1 MKKMNIH
8 TIRLDEVDS
17 TNTYLRRMENLPD
30 ADIVVVTAGHQ
41 TAGRGMGS
49 NRWESEDGRN
59 LLFSMLVRPEGVPA
73 ARQFALSMA
82 EALAVKDALDPIAGE
97 VTLKWPNDVYW
108 HDRKIS
114 GTLIET
120 AISGRL
126 VKDCIFGTGINVNQ
140 RVFRSDAPNPV
151 SLRQITG
158 RDTDMNVVLD
168 SVLEAFEGYYAMVLD
183 GEYDRV
189 GMLYHDALYRRT
201 GMHAYSDSDGR
212 FMASVVRVGHDGRL
226 VLRDDAGR
234 ERIYAFKEVSYII

>member
-1 MKKMNIH
+1 MKKMNVH

-168 SVLEAFEGYYAMVLD
+168 SVLEAFEGYYAMVLY

-189 GMLYHDALYRRT
+189 GRLYHDALYRRT

>member
-1 MKKMNIH
+1 MKKMNVH

-17 TNTYLRRMENLPD
+17 TNTYLRRMETLPD
-30 ADIVVVTAGHQ
+30 ADILVVTAGHQ

-158 RDTDMNVVLD
+158 RDTDINVVLD

-183 GEYDRV
+183 GEYDSV
-189 GMLYHDALYRRT
+189 GRLYHDALYRRT

>member
-1 MKKMNIH
+1 MKKMNVH

-17 TNTYLRRMENLPD
+17 TNTYLRRMETLPD

-126 VKDCIFGTGINVNQ
+126 VKVCIFGTGINVNQ

-189 GMLYHDALYRRT
+189 GRLYHDALYRRT

>member
-1 MKKMNIH
+1 MKKMNVY

-168 SVLEAFEGYYAMVLD
+168 SVLEAFEGYYAKVLD

-189 GMLYHDALYRRT
+189 GRLYHDALYRRT

>member
-1 MKKMNIH
+1 MNVH

-183 GEYDRV
+183 REYDRV
-189 GMLYHDALYRRT
+189 GRLYHDALYRRT

>member
-1 MKKMNIH
+1 MKKMNVH

-17 TNTYLRRMENLPD
+17 TNTYLRRMETLPD

-114 GTLIET
+114 GTLIES

-168 SVLEAFEGYYAMVLD
+168 SVLEAFEGYYAMVLND
-183 GEYDRV
+183 EYDRV
-189 GMLYHDALYRRT
+189 GRLYHDALYRRT

>member
-1 MKKMNIH
+1 MKKMNVH

-59 LLFSMLVRPEGVPA
+59 LLFSMLVRPESVPA

-168 SVLEAFEGYYAMVLD
+168 SVLEAFEGYYDMVLD

-189 GMLYHDALYRRT
+189 GRLYHDALYRRT

>member
-1 MKKMNIH
+1 MKKMNVY

-17 TNTYLRRMENLPD
+17 TNTYLRRMETLPD

-49 NRWESEDGRN
+49 NRWESEDGCN

-73 ARQFALSMA
+73 AHQFALSMA

-158 RDTDMNVVLD
+158 RDTDINVVLD
-168 SVLEAFEGYYAMVLD
+168 SVLEAFEGYYVMVLD

-189 GMLYHDALYRRT
+189 GRLYHDALYRCT

>member
-1 MKKMNIH
+1 MKKMNVH

-183 GEYDRV
+183 GEYDMV
-189 GMLYHDALYRRT
+189 GRLYHDALYRRT

>member
-1 MKKMNIH
+1 MKKMNVH

-17 TNTYLRRMENLPD
+17 TNTYLRRMETLPD

-168 SVLEAFEGYYAMVLD
+168 SVLEAFEGYYAMVLY

-189 GMLYHDALYRRT
+189 GRLYHDALYRRT

>member
-1 MKKMNIH
+1 MKKMNVH

-183 GEYDRV
+183 GGYDRV
-189 GMLYHDALYRRT
+189 GRLYYDALYRRT

>member
-1 MKKMNIH
+1 MKKMNVH

-168 SVLEAFEGYYAMVLD
+168 SVLEAFEEYYAMVLD
-183 GEYDRV
+183 GEYDMV
-189 GMLYHDALYRRT
+189 GRLYHDALYRRT

>member
-1 MKKMNIH
+1 
-8 TIRLDEVDS
+8 
-17 TNTYLRRMENLPD
+17 
-30 ADIVVVTAGHQ
+30 
-41 TAGRGMGS
+41 
-49 NRWESEDGRN
+49 
-59 LLFSMLVRPEGVPA
+59 
-73 ARQFALSMA
+73 MA
-82 EALAVKDALDPIAGE
+82 
-97 VTLKWPNDVYW
+97 DVYW

-158 RDTDMNVVLD
+158 RDTDINVVLD

-189 GMLYHDALYRRT
+189 GRLYHDALYRCT

>member
-1 MKKMNIH
+1 M
-8 TIRLDEVDS
+8 DS
-17 TNTYLRRMENLPD
+17 TNTYLRRMETLPD

-140 RVFRSDAPNPV
+140 QVFRSDAPNPV

-158 RDTDMNVVLD
+158 RDTDINVVLD

-189 GMLYHDALYRRT
+189 GRFYHDALYRRT

>member
-1 MKKMNIH
+1 MKKMNVH

-17 TNTYLRRMENLPD
+17 TNTYLRRMESLPD

-82 EALAVKDALDPIAGE
+82 EALAVKDALDPIAGG

-120 AISGRL
+120 SVSGRL

-140 RVFRSDAPNPV
+140 RVFLSDAPNPV

-158 RDTDMNVVLD
+158 RDTDTDVVLD
-168 SVLEAFEGYYAMVLD
+168 RVLEAFEGYYAMVID
-183 GEYDRV
+183 GEYDRI
-189 GMLYHDALYRRT
+189 GSLYHDALYRRT

-212 FMASVVRVGHDGRL
+212 FMASVVGVGHDGRL

-234 ERIYAFKEVSYII
+234 ERVYAFKEVSYII

>member
-1 MKKMNIH
+1 MKKMNVH

-73 ARQFALSMA
+73 ARQFAFSMA

-168 SVLEAFEGYYAMVLD
+168 SVLEAFEGYYTMVLD

-189 GMLYHDALYRRT
+189 GRLYHDALYRRT

>member
-1 MKKMNIH
+1 MKKMNVH

-73 ARQFALSMA
+73 ARQFALSMS

-126 VKDCIFGTGINVNQ
+126 VKDCIRHGNQ
-140 RVFRSDAPNPV
+140 CQPAGVPKRCAQSGVAAPDNGARHRHKRCT
-151 SLRQITG
+151 RQC
-158 RDTDMNVVLD
+158 
-168 SVLEAFEGYYAMVLD
+168 
-183 GEYDRV
+183 
-189 GMLYHDALYRRT
+189 
-201 GMHAYSDSDGR
+201 
-212 FMASVVRVGHDGRL
+212 
-226 VLRDDAGR
+226 AGG
-234 ERIYAFKEVSYII
+234 V

>member
-1 MKKMNIH
+1 MNVY

-73 ARQFALSMA
+73 AHQFALSMA

-168 SVLEAFEGYYAMVLD
+168 SVLEAFEGYYVMVLD

-189 GMLYHDALYRRT
+189 GRLYHDALYRRT

>member
-1 MKKMNIH
+1 MKKMNVH

-158 RDTDMNVVLD
+158 CDTDMNVVLD

-183 GEYDRV
+183 AEYDRV
-189 GMLYHDALYRRT
+189 GRLYHDALYRRT